1 MLAAVTLIGVPTDV
15 AAEGVC
21 DRETEIA
28 AGRNVIC
35 GHVHLALPPMV
46 LPNKFAIVKPR
57 LPPSRNVICG
67 DVHRGVGADHS
78 YPAPVAVVDLKGR
91 VAAGSEIA
99 REIEVEAGAP
109 ADGASAV
116 EDLGIKSADR

>member
-1 MLAAVTLIGVPTDV
+1 MAALPPMLPACVIDLSKQRIRSNVGCSHVDCGVPADG
-15 AAEGVC
+15 AAGEQVC

-35 GHVHLALPPMV
+35 G
-46 LPNKFAIVKPR
+46 
-57 LPPSRNVICG
+57 
-67 DVHRGVGADHS
+67 DVHRGVGADRS